1 METTINNYMEKFKTV
16 LLFYVLGTV
25 FSFVIIAIIH
35 LNSFLFE
42 PYFGYAHWSNI
53 VKTAIIS
60 GAPFG
65 IAIWAFLTYKFPASS
80 IDIKFIGNL
89 FKPYLIDYLIG
100 VIFALLLIAGSQLYI
115 YFFETDYYYATYYE
129 VFGFSILL
137 GIPLAIG
144 CYTIK
149 KI

>member
-1 METTINNYMEKFKTV
+1 MKITINSPMERVKKTV
-16 LLFYVLGTV
+16 LFYSLGTL
-25 FSFVIIAIIH
+25 FSFWIIAIIH

-65 IAIWAFLTYKFPASS
+65 VAICAFLTYKFPASS
-80 IDIKFIGNL
+80 IDIKFISNL
-89 FKPYLIDYLIG
+89 FRPYLIDYLIG
-100 VIFALLLIAGSQLYI
+100 IVFALLLIAGTQLYI
-115 YFFETDYYYATYYE
+115 YFFETDYYYATYYR
-129 VFGFSILL
+129 VFGFSMLL